1 MKTTKQTGYG
11 PILFIAIT
19 FGITWILAVF
29 HAYQTWFSSDTIP
42 GTIILIIANFFSSAS
57 PLVAAIILL
66 RKSLFKGHNLTRF
79 VFGVKPILLSYI
91 IVAAL
96 FLFQFLTFFFF
107 RFENNTISI
116 NAFIAA
122 WCGQIL
128 LGGGMEEGGW
138 RGYLQ
143 PAIEQKVHI
152 IITVIIAGLVWALWH
167 RHIPSDSAWRGTGK
181 GLHPGRRY
189 RFGGQYLI
197 FFPVCPPATFPFL
210 AEASRQSLSLKSLLT
225 SAVGSVYMFLSGF
238 LYVPI
243 PLPQNSLDSTGVR
256 PKAFA

>member
-1 MKTTKQTGYG
+1 METTKQAGYR

-79 VFGVKPILLSYI
+79 VFGAKPILLSYI

-152 IITVIIAGLVWALWH
+152 TITVIIAGLVWALWH
-167 RHIPSDSAWRGTGK
+167 LPYFFLPGTIHTG
-181 GLHPGRRY
+181 GN
-189 RFGGQYLI
+189 FGFYI
-197 FFPVCPPATFPFL
+197 VTTIAT
-210 AEASRQSLSLKSLLT
+210 AYTLT
-225 SAVGSVYMFLSGF
+225 AIYKLTGSVLICTLFHGWQNAIVMNIPTDMGSAGF
-238 LYVPI
+238 LVMFAI
-243 PLPQNSLDSTGVR
+243 QTIVSIILCMKPLGLQNNSNL
-256 PKAFA
+256 A